1 MIICKIFIPDFVSVY
16 TLGLATGHQV
26 WEGGRREEC
35 EGGEMIRFTWTWNNV
50 TESSSM
56 RTLTPTSLPTFLGV
70 PGGALLRAPSVE
82 LPLRLRVS
90 IWELLASEPSLV
102 IVPSAILCWQA

>member
-1 MIICKIFIPDFVSVY
+1 
-16 TLGLATGHQV
+16 
-26 WEGGRREEC
+26 
-35 EGGEMIRFTWTWNNV
+35 
-50 TESSSM
+50 M

-70 PGGALLRAPSVE
+70 PGGVLLRAPSVE

-102 IVPSAILCWQA
+102 IVPSAILC